1 MPGPGVVEHR
11 EPPGQEIPTNGA
23 RDDPGDAEQRPGRT
37 VTRGPDGVVRQI
49 ATLAGVLG
57 RLDDVLA
64 EALDRSEGHAP
75 ADAARPGPADGAPR
89 TLLPV
94 DGQPAGSRLLR
105 LAEDYDLT
113 QAETDLLLLALAP
126 ALDGRYGRL
135 FGRLRGSPV
144 SRRCTVA
151 LAVDLMGLT
160 PAQRLAVPLVLDP
173 SAPLLREGL
182 LHLDDDPSGVPDRP
196 LPDREL
202 AVDDRV
208 VGFVTGG
215 DALDAD
221 LTGLV
226 DVVDLDPAEGPP
238 LVLADAVRAAL
249 VVLAAGPA
257 RPVHLRGPDGSGRQ
271 AVAESL
277 ARGWACRVLLRVRTD
292 RLPLDDPGRLAGVVR
307 SIGRE
312 ARLRGAAT
320 FWEGFDAV
328 LDERRGAA
336 RHLVEDEIARRPCV
350 VVGSRDPWPRR
361 DGPPVA
367 EVVLRLPDAA
377 QRIELWRRAL
387 GPVADGVPAA
397 DLAAV
402 AGSFRLGSA
411 AIAGAAGEALATASP
426 VTAAHLTAAARRRGA
441 AVLSG
446 VAQRVDQPFGWSDL
460 VLPGDRLQ
468 RLHALG
474 DRLRHR
480 ALVHDQWGFAA
491 TLGAARGVAALF
503 TGPSGTGKTMAAG
516 VLARTVGLDLYRVDL
531 AGVVSKYIGETE
543 QNLAR
548 VFAAAEAADV
558 VLFFD
563 EADALFGK
571 RTEVRDAHD
580 RYANVEVA
588 YLLQRI
594 EAHDGVVVLA
604 TNLRKNVDEA
614 FLRRLQFVVEFPLPD
629 REHRLRI
636 WQQIWP
642 AAAPLDPALDLF
654 LLADRYELTGGSIR
668 NVAVEAAFAAAAAG
682 CPIGPAQVW
691 PALRHEHQKLG
702 RLPAADGWPDQG
714 SALPSSTGSVP
725 LATLAR
731 SAG

>member
-1 MPGPGVVEHR
+1 MTR
-11 EPPGQEIPTNGA
+11 
-23 RDDPGDAEQRPGRT
+23 GDAEERADRA
-37 VTRGPDGVVRQI
+37 VTGVPDGVVRQI
-49 ATLAGVLG
+49 AGLTNVL
-57 RLDDVLA
+57 RHLD
-64 EALDRSEGHAP
+64 EALDREG
-75 ADAARPGPADGAPR
+75 PR
-89 TLLPV
+89 TLLPL
-94 DGQPAGSRLLR
+94 DGHPADLR
-105 LAEDYDLT
+105 LRRLADEYDLT
-113 QAETDLLLLALAP
+113 QAEADLLLLALTP
-126 ALDGRYGRL
+126 GLDGRYGRL
-135 FGRLRGSPV
+135 FGRLRGDPA
-144 SRRCTVA
+144 RHRPTVA

-160 PAQRLAVPLVLDP
+160 PAQRLAVPLVLEP
-173 SAPLLREGL
+173 GAPLLRSGL
-182 LHLDDDPSGVPDRP
+182 LHLEDPAGMPDCP
-196 LPDREL
+196 LPEREL

-208 VGFVTGG
+208 AGFVTGS
-215 DALDAD
+215 DALGDG

-226 DVVDLDPAEGPP
+226 DVVDLGRAEGPP
-238 LVLADAVRAAL
+238 LVLTGSVRDDLEAT
-249 VVLAAGPA
+249 AGGPP

-271 AVAESL
+271 AAAESL
-277 ARGWACRVLLRVRTD
+277 ARAWGFPALLRIRSD
-292 RLPLDDPGRLAGVVR
+292 RLPLDEPDRLAPVVR

-312 ARLRGAAT
+312 TRLRGAVP
-320 FWEGFDAV
+320 FWEDV
-328 LDERRGAA
+328 DVLLDEHRAAA
-336 RHLVEDEIARRPCV
+336 RRLVEEEIDRRSCV
-350 VVGSRDPWPRR
+350 VIGSRDPWPRR
-361 DGPPVA
+361 EGPHVA
-367 EVVLRLPDAA
+367 EVVLRRPDAA

-387 GPVADGVPAA
+387 GRAGGDVPAA

-402 AGSFRLGSA
+402 AGAFRLGPA
-411 AIAGAAGEALATASP
+411 AIAGAATEALASGPP
-426 VTAAHLTAAARRRGA
+426 VTAAGLAAGARRRGA
-441 AVLSG
+441 AVLARE
-446 VAQRVDQPFGWSDL
+446 AQRVDQSFDWDDL
-460 VLPGDRLQ
+460 VLPEDRLQ
-468 RLHALG
+468 RLRALG

-480 ALVHDQWGFAA
+480 ALVHDRWGFAA

-614 FLRRLQFVVEFPLPD
+614 FLRRLQFVIEFPLPD

-636 WQQIWP
+636 WRQIWP
-642 AAAPLDPALDLF
+642 AAAPLDPSLDLP

-702 RLPAADGWPDQG
+702 RVPADERWPDQV
-714 SALPSSTGSVP
+714 SDRPSSNGSLP
-725 LATLAR
+725 RAR

>member
-1 MPGPGVVEHR
+1 MTR
-11 EPPGQEIPTNGA
+11 
-23 RDDPGDAEQRPGRT
+23 GDAEQPADGA
-37 VTRGPDGVVRQI
+37 VAGVPDGVVRQI
-49 ATLAGVLG
+49 AGLMGALRHLDEVL
-57 RLDDVLA
+57 DH
-64 EALDRSEGHAP
+64 EG
-75 ADAARPGPADGAPR
+75 PR
-89 TLLPV
+89 TLLPLE
-94 DGQPAGSRLLR
+94 GHPADSRLQR
-105 LAEDYDLT
+105 LADDHDLS
-113 QAETDLLLLALAP
+113 QVEADLLLLALAP

-135 FGRLRGSPV
+135 FGRLRGDPA
-144 SRRCTVA
+144 RRRPTVA
-151 LAVDLMGLT
+151 LAVDLLGLT
-160 PAQRLAVPLVLDP
+160 SAQRLAVPLVLDP
-173 SAPLLREGL
+173 GAPLLRSGL
-182 LHLDDDPSGVPDRP
+182 LRLDDPSGVPDRP

-202 AVDDRV
+202 AVDDRLA
-208 VGFVTGG
+208 GFVTGS
-215 DALDAD
+215 DALDD
-221 LTGLV
+221 GLTGLV
-226 DVVDLDPAEGPP
+226 DVVDLAGPAGPA
-238 LVLADAVRAAL
+238 LVLTAAVRDRL
-249 VVLAAGPA
+249 DVLAAGAPRA
-257 RPVHLRGPDGSGRQ
+257 VHLRGPDGSGRQ
-271 AVAESL
+271 AVAGSL
-277 ARGWACRVLLRVRTD
+277 ARAWGFPVLLRIRCD
-292 RLPLDDPGRLAGVVR
+292 RLPLDEPGRLAPVLR

-312 ARLRGAAT
+312 VRLRGAVP
-320 FWEGFDAV
+320 FWEDGDV
-328 LDERRGAA
+328 LLDEHGAA
-336 RHLVEDEIARRPCV
+336 ARRLVEEAIARHPCV
-350 VVGSRDPWPRR
+350 VLGSRAPWPGR
-361 DGPPVA
+361 DGPPLA
-367 EVVLRLPDAA
+367 EVALCRPDAS

-387 GPVADGVPAA
+387 GPAAAAVPAD

-402 AGSFRLGSA
+402 AGAFRLGPA
-411 AIAGAAGEALATASP
+411 AIAGAAAEALATGSP
-426 VTAAHLTAAARRRGA
+426 ATSAGLAAAARRRGA
-441 AVLSG
+441 AVLAG
-446 VAQRVDQPFGWSDL
+446 EAQRVDQPFDWDDL
-460 VLPGDRLQ
+460 VLPDDRLQ

-491 TLGAARGVAALF
+491 KLGAARGVAALF

-636 WQQIWP
+636 WRQIWP
-642 AAAPLDPALDLF
+642 AAAPLDPALDLS

-668 NVAVEAAFAAAAAG
+668 NVAVEAAFAAAADG
-682 CPIGPAQVW
+682 CPIGPAQIW

-702 RLPAADGWPDQG
+702 RLPAADGWPDQA
-714 SALPSSTGSVP
+714 SDLPSPNGHVP
-725 LATLAR
+725 LAR

>member
-1 MPGPGVVEHR
+1 MTR
-11 EPPGQEIPTNGA
+11 
-23 RDDPGDAEQRPGRT
+23 GDAEQRADRAVAG
-37 VTRGPDGVVRQI
+37 VPDGVVRQI
-49 ATLAGVLG
+49 AGLTCVL
-57 RLDDVLA
+57 RHLD
-64 EALDRSEGHAP
+64 EALDREG
-75 ADAARPGPADGAPR
+75 PR
-89 TLLPV
+89 TLLPL
-94 DGQPAGSRLLR
+94 DSHPADFRLRR
-105 LAEDYDLT
+105 LADEYDLT
-113 QAETDLLLLALAP
+113 QAEADLLLLALAP
-126 ALDGRYGRL
+126 GLDGRYGRL
-135 FGRLRGSPV
+135 FGRLRGDPT
-144 SRRCTVA
+144 RHRPTVA
-151 LAVDLMGLT
+151 LAADLMGLT

-173 SAPLLREGL
+173 GAPLLRGGL
-182 LHLDDDPSGVPDRP
+182 LRLEDPAGMPDCP
-196 LPDREL
+196 LPEREL

-208 VGFVTGG
+208 AGFVTGS
-215 DALDAD
+215 DAPAEG
-221 LTGLV
+221 LTGMV
-226 DVVDLDPAEGPP
+226 DVVDLGTSGHP
-238 LVLADAVRAAL
+238 LVLAESVRNRL
-249 VVLAAGPA
+249 DVLAAGPP

-271 AVAESL
+271 AAAESL
-277 ARGWACRVLLRVRTD
+277 ARAWGFPVLLWIRSG
-292 RLPLDDPGRLAGVVR
+292 RLPLDEPDRLGPVLR

-312 ARLRGAAT
+312 ARLRGAVP
-320 FWEGFDAV
+320 FWEDV
-328 LDERRGAA
+328 DVLLDEHRAA
-336 RHLVEDEIARRPCV
+336 AGRSVEEAIARNPCV
-350 VVGSRDPWPRR
+350 VVASRDPWPRR
-361 DGPPVA
+361 EGPPMA
-367 EVVLRLPDAA
+367 EVVLRRPDAA

-387 GPVADGVPAA
+387 GPAGGHVPAD

-402 AGSFRLGSA
+402 AGAFRLGPA
-411 AIAGAAGEALATASP
+411 AIAGAAAEALAGGSP
-426 VTAAHLTAAARRRGA
+426 VTAAGLAAVARRHGA
-441 AVLSG
+441 AVLTRE
-446 VAQRVDQPFGWSDL
+446 AQRVDQSFDWDDL
-460 VLPGDRLQ
+460 VLPEDRLQ
-468 RLHALG
+468 RLRALG

-480 ALVHDQWGFAA
+480 ALVHDRWGFAA

-629 REHRLRI
+629 KEHRLRI
-636 WQQIWP
+636 WRQIWP
-642 AAAPLDPALDLF
+642 AAAPLDPALDLT

-682 CPIGPAQVW
+682 CPIGPAQIW

-702 RLPAADGWPDQG
+702 RVPADDAWPDQASG
-714 SALPSSTGSVP
+714 PPSSNGYVP
-725 LATLAR
+725 LAR
-731 SAG
+731 SAR